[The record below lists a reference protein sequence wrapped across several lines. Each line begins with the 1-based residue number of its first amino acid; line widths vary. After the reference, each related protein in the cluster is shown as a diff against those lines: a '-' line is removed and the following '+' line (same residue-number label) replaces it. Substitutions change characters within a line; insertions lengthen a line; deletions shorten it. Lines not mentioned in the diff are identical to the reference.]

1 LNPFNSFN
9 ETKNNKKTTLQM
21 HNYTKQHIKQNQQP
35 QNRKRKN
42 IQWDQAHTEITE
54 YNPWSTPIQ
63 TFSRSNLLP
72 LPPNP
77 NPFHIT
83 QTNPFT
89 RDHPFHP
96 KPTPTTHDYPLQ
108 YVDRNNPFTELKSKR
123 STQHLNRRG
132 EKYKEGKRGPT

>member
-1 LNPFNSFN
+1 MPRHEGIAHALFRVLNHFIVS
-9 ETKNNKKTTLQM
+9 T
-21 HNYTKQHIKQNQQP
+21 TKQ
-35 QNRKRKN
+35 
-42 IQWDQAHTEITE
+42 A
-54 YNPWSTPIQ
+54 
-63 TFSRSNLLP
+63 
-72 LPPNP
+72 
-77 NPFHIT
+77 
-83 QTNPFT
+83 TNPFT